1 MSRPNWERHHLGGA
15 TGTTGTSPFI
25 GVAGVSPAT
34 GPTGILPVV
43 EGANQTTP
51 NPRAITV
58 RNNHTPRADHAL
70 LHLFEYVTYR
80 AKNAV
85 SPCRELKLSV

>member
-1 MSRPNWERHHLGGA
+1 MLRPDWERHHLGGA
-15 TGTTGTSPFI
+15 TRPTGSSPFI

-58 RNNHTPRADHAL
+58 RNNQTPRDDYVVRHI
-70 LHLFEYVTYR
+70 FEYVTYR
-80 AKNAV
+80 AENIRFAV
-85 SPCRELKLSV
+85 